1 MRVTHSVGLQPTS
14 HSPTSKLHAAFRV
27 VAEIAV
33 RSHLIV
39 ASVQIQSDDSGAP
52 SEAEA
57 GCGVEIIGL
66 ILGTRSSPMTIKL
79 RLRLQIGL
87 AAGADLVLQPN
98 LCRDYPGPGGE
109 CLRLS

>member
-57 GCGVEIIGL
+57 GCGVEIIAGMRD
-66 ILGTRSSPMTIKL
+66 TRDTPTRARVREGQCHSVRAITEGKTK
-79 RLRLQIGL
+79 RQ
-87 AAGADLVLQPN
+87 
-98 LCRDYPGPGGE
+98 
-109 CLRLS
+109 